1 MLSADECRRRAADC
15 KRLATDVQAPGRR
28 KELLDA
34 AEQWLRLAVRTV
46 QLGLIAENKPPD
58 ARS

>member
-1 MLSADECRRRAADC
+1 
-15 KRLATDVQAPGRR
+15 VQAPRRR
-28 KELLDA
+28 KELLDV
-34 AEQWLRLAVRTV
+34 AEQWLRLAERTE